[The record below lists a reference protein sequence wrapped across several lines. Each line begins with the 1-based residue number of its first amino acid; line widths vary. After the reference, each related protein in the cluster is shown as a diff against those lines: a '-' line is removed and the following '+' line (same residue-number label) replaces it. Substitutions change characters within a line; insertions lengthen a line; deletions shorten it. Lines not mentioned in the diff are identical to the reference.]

1 MRELSMNSHW
11 LKSRK
16 DIQKGEKSGLSRN
29 QESTVDIQ
37 IKWLTCVRF
46 YYKIPQHSRVLHSEH
61 VLDDLGAKVLPGVV
75 HCGGVQHAQ
84 EPRARKLEQGE
95 QEQIEILEQVHTLE
109 PIVE

>member
-37 IKWLTCVRF
+37 IKWLV
-46 YYKIPQHSRVLHSEH
+46 
-61 VLDDLGAKVLPGVV
+61 
-75 HCGGVQHAQ
+75 
-84 EPRARKLEQGE
+84 
-95 QEQIEILEQVHTLE
+95 
-109 PIVE
+109 